1 MRKSIYKMEK
11 DLKSLVIIF
20 KAQTSL
26 ALSVKKSLENT
37 GLNMNEF
44 VAMEA
49 LYIKNKLTTQ
59 QLVDSVLIPNS
70 SMTYVLDIL
79 RDKGYITRERC
90 TTDRRIQY
98 VELSLEGKAVF
109 EKVYQKHSEYI
120 RDILDVMDPEEEK
133 IMQEALKKVGK
144 KALERN
150 TK

>member
-1 MRKSIYKMEK
+1 MEK

-98 VELSLEGKAVF
+98 VELSLEGKAAF
-109 EKVYQKHSEYI
+109 EKVYQKHSEYS

>member
-98 VELSLEGKAVF
+98 VELSLEGKAAF

>member
-1 MRKSIYKMEK
+1 MEK

-98 VELSLEGKAVF
+98 VELSLEGKATF

-144 KALERN
+144 KALEGN

>member
-1 MRKSIYKMEK
+1 MEK

-109 EKVYQKHSEYI
+109 EKVYLKHSEYI